1 MFLSKERFLSY
12 FFSLFLLTIFIN
24 TVPIP
29 QLPKYI
35 LFILINFFFFISLNK
50 RFFYKDKKFI
60 FSLIVFVFIII
71 LTNIAPIKFSI
82 KVNSFGNTEIN
93 SISLEAQ
100 KFYKSNFPECYNNAN
115 NCYWIDS
122 ERPLGSKPGQASL
135 QNNNNIDK
143 KIKNTFYRHY
153 LNISNLNELRS
164 NLFSSPGSTMDWAK
178 YKYINK
184 YNYPFFLNFKTSKR

>member
-50 RFFYKDKKFI
+50 KFFYKDKKFI
-60 FSLIVFVFIII
+60 FSVIIFIFIVIIA
-71 LTNIAPIKFSI
+71 NITPIKFSI

-93 SISLEAQ
+93 SISVKAHE
-100 KFYKSNFPECYNNAN
+100 FYKLNFPYTPNN
-115 NCYWIDS
+115 S
-122 ERPLGSKPGQASL
+122 HR
-135 QNNNNIDK
+135 
-143 KIKNTFYRHY
+143 
-153 LNISNLNELRS
+153 LN
-164 NLFSSPGSTMDWAK
+164 
-178 YKYINK
+178 
-184 YNYPFFLNFKTSKR
+184 